1 MFSFLK
7 QSDTELFEKGKTHF
21 DNQNYSKAL
30 EYFVKSHEAGHLA
43 SKTYIGKMYY
53 DGLGMTKDY
62 NTALIWYKLAADV
75 EEPAS
80 QYMIAIMYHEGKV
93 GSNPDYQQALEWYQK
108 SAKNGY
114 ISAMKCF
121 ALMHFEGQGTAKN
134 HRIALYW
141 FKEAF
146 DKGDSDT
153 VYLIALIYLLGG
165 HGVDRDFDLAEIWC
179 MKIVAKETPQSMLIT
194 GMLYGFRDDS
204 KQSWEK
210 AFEWMTKAA
219 KYNVGAPQMLLG
231 NFYLDGL
238 GCEKDYNL
246 AIEWYKKAAENGER
260 TAIAQ
265 IAIMYHY
272 GYGVPVNYNE
282 ALRLYQKAG
291 DCGEALNGIGIL
303 YQGGLGVYQSHS
315 AAMFYFEKVIEMDL
329 NDAFNSIG
337 DVYKYGYDRD
347 MDLEMAFNYYTKSA
361 NSFDK
366 DGMLNLGLMYM
377 EGSGTKAN
385 KDQAL
390 YWLRRAD
397 LFGKEEAKKFIDE
410 IVA

>member
-1 MFSFLK
+1 MKDVTKENPTLI
-7 QSDTELFEKGKTHF
+7 
-21 DNQNYSKAL
+21 
-30 EYFVKSHEAGHLA
+30 FVTRL
-43 SKTYIGKMYY
+43 
-53 DGLGMTKDY
+53 
-62 NTALIWYKLAADV
+62 
-75 EEPAS
+75 
-80 QYMIAIMYHEGKV
+80 
-93 GSNPDYQQALEWYQK
+93 
-108 SAKNGY
+108 
-114 ISAMKCF
+114 
-121 ALMHFEGQGTAKN
+121 
-134 HRIALYW
+134 
-141 FKEAF
+141 
-146 DKGDSDT
+146 
-153 VYLIALIYLLGG
+153 
-165 HGVDRDFDLAEIWC
+165 
-179 MKIVAKETPQSMLIT
+179 
-194 GMLYGFRDDS
+194 LYGLRDDS

-219 KYNVGAPQMLLG
+219 KYNVGVPQMLLG
-231 NFYLDGL
+231 NLYRNGL

-303 YQGGLGVYQSHS
+303 YQGELGVYQSHS
-315 AAMFYFEKVIEMDL
+315 AAMFYFEKVIKMDL
-329 NDAFNSIG
+329 NDAFNSLG

-347 MDLEMAFNYYTKSA
+347 VDLEMAFNYYTKSA
-361 NSFDK
+361 NYFDK

-390 YWLRRAD
+390 YWLRRAY
-397 LFGKEEAKKFIDE
+397 LFGKEEAKDYIDE
-410 IVA
+410 IVAGSMQLPETTDFVFVLS